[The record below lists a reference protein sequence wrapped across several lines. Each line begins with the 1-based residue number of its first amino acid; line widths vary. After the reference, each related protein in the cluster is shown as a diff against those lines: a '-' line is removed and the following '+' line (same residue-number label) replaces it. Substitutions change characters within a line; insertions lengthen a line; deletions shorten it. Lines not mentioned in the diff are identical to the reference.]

1 VTFGAVCEFG
11 AVCDCRVGAPQT
23 RAVAGMGRSP
33 HCVFCGLRAPGHHKL
48 LEPGYVEALLEAQ
61 RAAEVECPISDVMR
75 AQLAKSELAKSDDGE
90 EEAPDAALCACMC
103 CYYWIE
109 RRRDLPVPLLPMQNL
124 LWFVR
129 TLSWCEGA
137 CDSRVLLRLVTAV
150 TEPDNVFGGA
160 FAATELA
167 GLRRIARAGRQRLA
181 RGAAGRA
188 ARVQGEARFCVKRAI
203 ARLWRDENADCL
215 LLPHAAAAEW
225 LRGAEAAGD
234 GVV

>member
-1 VTFGAVCEFG
+1 
-11 AVCDCRVGAPQT
+11 
-23 RAVAGMGRSP
+23 
-33 HCVFCGLRAPGHHKL
+33 VFCGLRAPGHHKL
-48 LEPGYVEALLEAQ
+48 LEAGYVEALLEAQ

-75 AQLAKSELAKSDDGE
+75 AQLAKSELERSERERSELARSELAMSDDRD
-90 EEAPDAALCACMC
+90 EEADALPDATLCACMC

-150 TEPDNVFGGA
+150 AEADNVFGGA

-167 GLRRIARAGRQRLA
+167 GLRRIARAGRQRVA
-181 RGAAGRA
+181 RAAGR
-188 ARVQGEARFCVKRAI
+188 RVQGEARFCVKRAI

-225 LRGAEAAGD
+225 LRGAEAGD
-234 GVV
+234 GAV

>member
-1 VTFGAVCEFG
+1 
-11 AVCDCRVGAPQT
+11 
-23 RAVAGMGRSP
+23 MGRSP

-48 LEPGYVEALLEAQ
+48 LEAGYVEALLEAQ

-75 AQLAKSELAKSDDGE
+75 AQLAKSELARSELARSDDSE
-90 EEAPDAALCACMC
+90 QEAPDATLCACMC

-109 RRRDLPVPLLPMQNL
+109 RRRDLAVPLLPMQNL

-150 TEPDNVFGGA
+150 AEADNVFGGA

-181 RGAAGRA
+181 RAAGC
-188 ARVQGEARFCVKRAI
+188 RVQGEARFCVKRAI

-225 LRGAEAAGD
+225 LRGAEAGD
-234 GVV
+234 GAV